1 MRALTGATRVVF
13 LSFFASHIFATVI
26 IDGQAVLPSSIFP
39 LALQDLLTWYART
52 MKDPLMSNS
61 QEILW
66 FQSLVC
72 CELLFQLPFFF
83 WACYMLSSSSS
94 STAKLKYYPE
104 SFKSACIAYGA
115 HTATTM
121 VPILA
126 TIVANEEA
134 SAAERAMLSS
144 VYLPYLIFPLAL
156 LGMAV
161 QSPSETD
168 SAAATKKNR

>member
-1 MRALTGATRVVF
+1 MAF
-13 LSFFASHIFATVI
+13 LSFFASHIFATVM
-26 IDGQAVLPSSIFP
+26 IDGQAVLPSTFFP

-52 MKDPLMSNS
+52 MKDPLMSNP

-83 WACYMLSSSSS
+83 WACSMLSN
-94 STAKLKYYPE
+94 TELKHYPE
-104 SFKSACIAYGA
+104 SFKCACIAYGA

-126 TIVANEEA
+126 TIVTNHEA
-134 SAAERAMLSS
+134 ASLGERAMLSS

-156 LGMAV
+156 LGIAV
-161 QSPSETD
+161 QSHPSEAD
-168 SAAATKKNR
+168 AATKKNR

>member
-1 MRALTGATRVVF
+1 MQALTGTARVVF
-13 LSFFASHIFATVI
+13 LCFFASHIFATVM
-26 IDGQAVLPSSIFP
+26 IDGQAVLPSHLFP
-39 LALQDLLTWYART
+39 LALQDLLTWYSST
-52 MKDPLMSNS
+52 MKDPLMSNP

-83 WACYMLSSSSS
+83 WACYMLSSC
-94 STAKLKYYPE
+94 TTKYYPE
-104 SFKSACIAYGA
+104 RFKCACIAYGA

-126 TIVANEEA
+126 TIATNDDANL
-134 SAAERAMLSS
+134 SERIMVSS
-144 VYLPYLIFPLAL
+144 VYAPYLIFPLVL
-156 LGMAV
+156 LGIAV

-168 SAAATKKNR
+168 AAAKKKR